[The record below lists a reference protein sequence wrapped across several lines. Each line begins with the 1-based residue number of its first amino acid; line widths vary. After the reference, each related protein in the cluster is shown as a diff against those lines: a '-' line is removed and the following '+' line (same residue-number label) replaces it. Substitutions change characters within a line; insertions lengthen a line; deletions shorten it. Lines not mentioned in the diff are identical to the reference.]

1 MNEQNALSAALV
13 RIATGISRLNMPIV
27 IKRDKNVFFREVN
40 IRLQYSHRIMA
51 SIRYTNK

>member
-13 RIATGISRLNMPIV
+13 RIATGINRLNMPIV

>member
-27 IKRDKNVFFREVN
+27 IKRDKNVCSVSKYP
-40 IRLQYSHRIMA
+40 LQYSHRIMA